1 MEKPM
6 SITARCTIEQ
16 GMIRLPRALP
26 LPDGMKV
33 IVTVE
38 PVLSVAQ
45 RKKIARELAGSWGED
60 SSIAPIFEEIDEERH
75 AYHGRDVQL

>member
-1 MEKPM
+1 M

-16 GMIRLPRALP
+16 GMIRLPPSLS

-33 IVTVE
+33 LITVE
-38 PVLSVAQ
+38 PVLTGAQ

-60 SSIAPIFEEIDEERH
+60 SSITPIFEKIDEERH
-75 AYHGRDVQL
+75 AYLGRDVEL

>member
-1 MEKPM
+1 M

-16 GMIRLPRALP
+16 GMIRLPHALP

-38 PVLSVAQ
+38 PVFSGAQ
-45 RKKIARELAGSWGED
+45 RKKIARELAGSWQED
-60 SSIAPIFEEIDEERH
+60 SSILPIFMEIDAERH
-75 AYHGRDVQL
+75 AYRGRDVKL